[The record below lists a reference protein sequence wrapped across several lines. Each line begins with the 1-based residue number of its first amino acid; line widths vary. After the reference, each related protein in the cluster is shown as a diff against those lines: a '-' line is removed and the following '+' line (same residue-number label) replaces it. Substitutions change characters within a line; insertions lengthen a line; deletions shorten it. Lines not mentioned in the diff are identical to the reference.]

1 MTDMRAVPESGC
13 HRPVMS
19 ATAFSTG
26 AASIAFIPDGG
37 RRNSQTTRTSTA
49 VTSGK
54 LIKCS
59 KKVACTLHAE
69 LANLTDSILLAR
81 TRETLPAS
89 LKS

>member
-1 MTDMRAVPESGC
+1 MCAVPKSGC
-13 HRPVMS
+13 HRLVMS

-26 AASIAFIPDGG
+26 EASLALISDGG

-59 KKVACTLHAE
+59 KKVACMSHAE